1 MEFSVLLSVYK
12 KENPIYLK
20 EALDSVWEKQ
30 TLRPTEVVVVEDGPL
45 TKELYEVLEEFSR
58 TCDCLVRCPIALR
71 SRSISANFC

>member
-30 TLRPTEVVVVEDGPL
+30 TLRPAEVVVVEDGPL
-45 TKELYEVLEEFSR
+45 TKELYEVL
-58 TCDCLVRCPIALR
+58 
-71 SRSISANFC
+71 